1 MTVDSRV
8 LVKQDMTVDSRVL
21 VKQHMTVDSRGF
33 SQARYRYKKNVNGM
47 QNTLS
52 SYYYEH

>member
-21 VKQHMTVDSRGF
+21 VKQDMTVDSRGF
-33 SQARYRYKKNVNGM
+33 SQARYDSR
-47 QNTLS
+47 
-52 SYYYEH
+52 